1 MGVSCVSNWKSL
13 INSLNIDPQI
23 IFEVNSYECFVRAV
37 TYKLNN
43 KYYGSQEAEGIMKWD
58 EDQGFVYVRQFIKA
72 VDQYEIAR
80 EKKGVNIKEY
90 FPTLIMEVI
99 DK

>member
-80 EKKGVNIKEY
+80 EKKV
-90 FPTLIMEVI
+90 
-99 DK
+99 